1 MGDAGGVGWGRFLPL
16 LLRHCAGSS
25 ACRSGSDIIEVE
37 SDPTRVTRPHP
48 GEAAAAMGR
57 KGGKSTAK
65 RGKDYFRKIAAMRK
79 SFKGGR
85 PPKGA
90 K

>member
-1 MGDAGGVGWGRFLPL
+1 MTPKKPDL
-16 LLRHCAGSS
+16 S
-25 ACRSGSDIIEVE
+25 
-37 SDPTRVTRPHP
+37 
-48 GEAAAAMGR
+48 EAAAAMGR